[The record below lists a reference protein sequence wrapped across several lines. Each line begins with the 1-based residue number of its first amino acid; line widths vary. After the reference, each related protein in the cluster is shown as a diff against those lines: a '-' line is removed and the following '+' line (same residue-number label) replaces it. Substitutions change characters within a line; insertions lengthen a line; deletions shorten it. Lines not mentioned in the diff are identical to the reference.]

1 MSKSL
6 SILVVTT
13 SFPYPGNE
21 AAGQFVLRE
30 CLSLQSLGVKICVLA
45 PHIKGAPVQEN
56 IQGINVRRFKYSLVE
71 SWQNVAYGEG
81 IPTNIKRMLSAKIRF
96 PIMILAMIKAV
107 RKEARNY
114 DLIHAHW
121 FIAGLATVLG
131 KARDQKTI
139 MMMHQAHDAN
149 KLFLYILKRT
159 NFLICNSS
167 TVLQKTLAIFPS
179 IDSKIIHPGID
190 TDFFI
195 PLSDNKNKLNQA
207 FQMIAV
213 GRFIPC
219 KGFSVLIEACG
230 SLKKSNLDFQLKLIG
245 QGPLQVE
252 LEQQISKLD
261 LKNHVKIMH
270 NLPQRE
276 LKEQYQGSDL
286 LIIPSIIDKNGDT
299 EGLGMVAVEA
309 GSCGLPLI
317 GSNVGG
323 IPDVIKDGHN
333 GFLFEANRSDQL
345 AEKIKELTDNPSVRR
360 KMGKAARS
368 HVLENFN
375 TYKNARNI
383 LEIYQKLT
391 SDKDNSK

>member
-30 CLSLQSLGVKICVLA
+30 CLSLQSLGVKVCVLA

-81 IPTNIKRMLSAKIRF
+81 IPTNIKRKISARIRF
-96 PIMILAMIKAV
+96 PIMILAMVKAV
-107 RKEARNY
+107 KKEARNH

-121 FIAGLATVLG
+121 FIAGLVAVLG
-131 KARDQKTI
+131 KARDQKI
-139 MMMHQAHDAN
+139 ILMMHHAHASN
-149 KLFLYILKRT
+149 NLFAYIQKRT
-159 NFLICNSS
+159 HFLICNSS
-167 TVLQKTLAIFPS
+167 KVLQSTLAIFPS
-179 IDSKIIHPGID
+179 IDSEIIHPGID

-195 PLSDNKNKLNQA
+195 PLPDSKVKFNQP

-213 GRFIPC
+213 GRFISW
-219 KGFSVLIEACG
+219 KGFSVLIEACA
-230 SLKKSNLDFQLKLIG
+230 LLRKSNLDFQLKLIG
-245 QGPLQVE
+245 QGPLLVE
-252 LEQQISKLD
+252 LEQQILNLD
-261 LKNHVKIMH
+261 LKNHVKIIH
-270 NLPQRE
+270 NLPQME
-276 LKEQYQGSDL
+276 LKEQYQSSDL

-309 GSCGLPLI
+309 GSCGLPLL

-323 IPDVIKDGHN
+323 IPDVIIDGHN
-333 GFLFEANRSDQL
+333 GFLFEANRYDKL
-345 AEKIKELTDNPSVRR
+345 AEKIKELMDNPVLRR
-360 KMGKAARS
+360 RMGDAARA
-368 HVLENFN
+368 HVLVNFN
-375 TYKNARNI
+375 TYKNARKI
-383 LEIYQKLT
+383 QKIYQKIT
-391 SDKDNSK
+391 SDKD